1 MALTLTAAVI
11 FALGAIVAVI
21 LSHTARR
28 WRFGTEQLRAK
39 LDAARRPIATN
50 TYGPSELI
58 GLPEPVQR
66 YFRAALRGGQQLV
79 AAVNMEHRG
88 TFNPSETGEH
98 WKPFVSTQRVVTQRP
113 GFDWDA
119 RIAMI
124 PGVTVRVHDAYVA
137 GEGLLRATL
146 FGLVPLA
153 EIRNTPM
160 IAQGELMRFVAEA
173 AWYPTALL
181 PSQGVQWKAVNDR
194 SAMAT
199 LRDADIEVTLLFRF
213 NEHDLIDSVHADARA
228 ATVGKSIVM
237 MPWECRMSNYQT
249 HNGMIVPL
257 TGEVAWVRPEGRK
270 AYYRGTVTS
279 LTYEFS
285 PGPKAQ
291 FGVQGKQSTGRECR

>member
-1 MALTLTAAVI
+1 MALTLTALVI
-11 FALGAIVAVI
+11 FALAAIVAVI
-21 LSHTARR
+21 LGYAARR

-39 LDAARRPIATN
+39 LDAARRPIATK

-119 RIAMI
+119 RIAMM

-137 GEGLLRATL
+137 GEGLLTATL
-146 FGLVPLA
+146 FGLVSLA
-153 EIRNTPM
+153 EIRGTPM
-160 IAQGELMRFVAEA
+160 IAQGELMRFFAEA

-181 PSQGVQWKAVNDR
+181 PSQGVHWKAVNDR

-213 NEHDLIDSVHADARA
+213 NEHDLIDSVHADARGA
-228 ATVGKSIVM
+228 IVGKNIVM

-249 HNGMIVPL
+249 HNGMTVPL

-279 LTYEFS
+279 LTCEFS
-285 PGPKAQ
+285 
-291 FGVQGKQSTGRECR
+291 S

>member
-1 MALTLTAAVI
+1 MALKLTALVI
-11 FALGAIVAVI
+11 FALAALVAMI
-21 LSHTARR
+21 LGYAARR
-28 WRFGTEQLRAK
+28 WRSGTKALRAR
-39 LDAARRPIATN
+39 LETARRPIATK
-50 TYGPSELI
+50 TYDPSELI

-66 YFRAALRGGQQLV
+66 YFRAALRGGQQPV

-88 TFNPSETGEH
+88 TFNPNETGEH

-119 RIAMI
+119 RIAMM

-137 GEGLLRATL
+137 GQGLLRAAL

-153 EIRNTPM
+153 DVRGTPM
-160 IAQGELMRFVAEA
+160 IAQGELMRFFAEA

-213 NEHDLIDSVHADARA
+213 NEHDLIDSVHADARGA
-228 ATVGKSIVM
+228 MVGKNIVM

-249 HNGMIVPL
+249 HNGMTVPL

-285 PGPKAQ
+285 
-291 FGVQGKQSTGRECR
+291 S

>member
-1 MALTLTAAVI
+1 MALKLTALVI
-11 FALGAIVAVI
+11 FALAAVVAVI
-21 LSHTARR
+21 LSYAARR
-28 WRFGTEQLRAK
+28 WRSGTKALRAR
-39 LDAARRPIATN
+39 LETARRPIATK
-50 TYGPSELI
+50 TYDPSELI

-66 YFRAALRGGQQLV
+66 YFRAALCGSQQLV

-88 TFNPSETGEH
+88 TFNPNETGEQ
-98 WKPFVSTQRVVTQRP
+98 WKQFVSTQRVVTQRP

-119 RIAMI
+119 RIAMM
-124 PGVTVRVHDAYVA
+124 PGVTVCVHDAYVA

-153 EIRNTPM
+153 EIRGTPM
-160 IAQGELMRFVAEA
+160 IAQGELMRFFAEA

-199 LRDADIEVTLLFRF
+199 FRDADIEVTLLFRF
-213 NEHDLIDSVHADARA
+213 NEHDLIDSVHADARGA
-228 ATVGKSIVM
+228 MVGKNIVM

-249 HNGMIVPL
+249 HYGMTVPL

-270 AYYRGTVTS
+270 AYYRGTVTL
-279 LTYEFS
+279 LTYEYS
-285 PGPKAQ
+285 
-291 FGVQGKQSTGRECR
+291 S

>member
-1 MALTLTAAVI
+1 MALKLTALVI
-11 FALGAIVAVI
+11 FALAALVAVI
-21 LSHTARR
+21 LGYAARR
-28 WRFGTEQLRAK
+28 WRSGTKALRAR
-39 LDAARRPIATN
+39 LEMARRPIATK
-50 TYGPSELI
+50 TYDPSELI

-66 YFRAALRGGQQLV
+66 YFRTALRGSQQLV

-88 TFNPSETGEH
+88 RFNPNETGEH

-119 RIAMI
+119 RIAMM
-124 PGVTVRVHDAYVA
+124 PGVTVCVHDAYVA

-146 FGLVPLA
+146 FGLLPLA
-153 EIRNTPM
+153 EIRGNPM
-160 IAQGELMRFVAEA
+160 ITQGELMRFLAEA

-199 LRDADIEVTLLFRF
+199 LRDADIEVSLLFRF
-213 NEHDLIDSVHADARA
+213 NEHDLIDSVHAEARGA
-228 ATVGKSIVM
+228 MVGKNIVM

-249 HNGMIVPL
+249 HNGMTVPL

-270 AYYRGTVTS
+270 AYYRGTVTL

-285 PGPKAQ
+285 
-291 FGVQGKQSTGRECR
+291 S

>member
-1 MALTLTAAVI
+1 MALTLTALVI
-11 FALGAIVAVI
+11 FALAAIVAVI
-21 LSHTARR
+21 LSYAARR
-28 WRFGTEQLRAK
+28 WRFGTEQLRAE
-39 LDAARRPIATN
+39 LDAARRPTTTK

-79 AAVNMEHRG
+79 AAVNMQHRG

-119 RIAMI
+119 RIAIM

-153 EIRNTPM
+153 ETRGTPM
-160 IAQGELMRFVAEA
+160 IARGELMRFFAEA

-199 LRDADIEVTLLFRF
+199 LRDADIEVSLLFRF
-213 NEHDLIDSVHADARA
+213 NEHDLIDSVHADARGA
-228 ATVGKSIVM
+228 MVGKNIVM

-249 HNGMIVPL
+249 RNGMTVPL

-285 PGPKAQ
+285 
-291 FGVQGKQSTGRECR
+291 S

>member
-1 MALTLTAAVI
+1 MALTLTALVI
-11 FALGAIVAVI
+11 FALAAIVAVI
-21 LSHTARR
+21 LGYAARR

-39 LDAARRPIATN
+39 LDAARRPIATK

-66 YFRAALRGGQQLV
+66 YFRAALRGGQQFV

-119 RIAMI
+119 RIAMM

-146 FGLVPLA
+146 FGLVSLA
-153 EIRNTPM
+153 EIRGAPM
-160 IAQGELMRFVAEA
+160 IAQGELMRFFAEA

-181 PSQGVQWKAVNDR
+181 PSQGVHWKAVNDR

-213 NEHDLIDSVHADARA
+213 NEHDLIDSVHADARGA
-228 ATVGKSIVM
+228 MVGKNIVM

-249 HNGMIVPL
+249 HNGMTVPL

-279 LTYEFS
+279 LTCEFS
-285 PGPKAQ
+285 
-291 FGVQGKQSTGRECR
+291 S

>member
-1 MALTLTAAVI
+1 MALKLTALVI
-11 FALGAIVAVI
+11 FALAALVAVI
-21 LSHTARR
+21 LGYAARR
-28 WRFGTEQLRAK
+28 WRSGTKALRAR
-39 LDAARRPIATN
+39 LETARRPIATK
-50 TYGPSELI
+50 TYDPSELV

-66 YFRAALRGGQQLV
+66 YFRAALRGGQQPV

-88 TFNPSETGEH
+88 TFNPNETGEH
-98 WKPFVSTQRVVTQRP
+98 WKPFVSTQRVITQQP

-119 RIAMI
+119 RIAVM
-124 PGVTVRVHDAYVA
+124 PGVTVRVHDAYIA
-137 GEGLLRATL
+137 GEGFLRATL

-153 EIRNTPM
+153 EIRGTPM
-160 IAQGELMRFVAEA
+160 IAQGELMRFFAEA

-199 LRDADIEVTLLFRF
+199 LRDADVEVTLLFRF
-213 NEHDLIDSVHADARA
+213 NEHDLIDSVHADARGA
-228 ATVGKSIVM
+228 MVGKNIVM
-237 MPWECRMSNYQT
+237 MPWECRMSNYQM
-249 HNGMIVPL
+249 HNGMTVPL

-285 PGPKAQ
+285 
-291 FGVQGKQSTGRECR
+291 S

>member
-1 MALTLTAAVI
+1 MALKLTALVI
-11 FALGAIVAVI
+11 FALAALVAVI
-21 LSHTARR
+21 LGYAARR
-28 WRFGTEQLRAK
+28 WRSGTKALRAR
-39 LDAARRPIATN
+39 LETARRPIATK
-50 TYGPSELI
+50 TYDPSELV

-66 YFRAALRGGQQLV
+66 YFRAALRGGQQPV

-88 TFNPSETGEH
+88 TFNPNETGEH
-98 WKPFVSTQRVVTQRP
+98 WKPFVSTQRVITQQR

-119 RIAMI
+119 RIAVM
-124 PGVTVRVHDAYVA
+124 PGVTVRVHDAYIA
-137 GEGLLRATL
+137 GEGFLRATL

-153 EIRNTPM
+153 EIRGTPM
-160 IAQGELMRFVAEA
+160 IAQGELMRFFAEA

-199 LRDADIEVTLLFRF
+199 LRDADVEVTLLFRF
-213 NEHDLIDSVHADARA
+213 NEHDLIDSVHADARGA
-228 ATVGKSIVM
+228 MVGKNIVM
-237 MPWECRMSNYQT
+237 MPWECRMSNYQM
-249 HNGMIVPL
+249 HNGMTVPL

-285 PGPKAQ
+285 
-291 FGVQGKQSTGRECR
+291 S